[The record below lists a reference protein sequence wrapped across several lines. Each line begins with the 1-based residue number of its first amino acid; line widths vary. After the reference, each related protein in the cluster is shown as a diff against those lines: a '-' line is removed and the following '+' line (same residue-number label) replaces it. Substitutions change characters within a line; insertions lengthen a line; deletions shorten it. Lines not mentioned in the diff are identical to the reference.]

1 MHGCGECLNNSNMV
15 TSVRPP
21 PAPAPPPGLPV
32 YALYGESGQS
42 SATDWLHCETIAERS
57 RLHDWEIRPHRHA
70 ALFQILY
77 IRQGRARAWLESG
90 TLALAGPAVLR
101 VPALVPH
108 GFSFE
113 PGIEGVVVT
122 VLEAHLRRLLAE
134 QPALA
139 ERLLRAQPLALA
151 VADPA
156 AAALDA
162 ALTRLQAEHAG
173 SAAWRGLALDA
184 ALLEALVAIG
194 RLAASDSEGQQ
205 ATAGAALAPGRA
217 QGHVQR
223 YRTLVDRRFREQPR
237 LAELAA
243 ELGITP
249 TQLNRVCRQVLGQN
263 ALAVLHARLLLEAQR
278 ELAYTTLGIKQI
290 ALGLGFGDAG
300 YFSRFFQRATG
311 VTPSAWRGVA
321 GDRVLGRPRA
331 QEAERGPS
339 G

>member
-1 MHGCGECLNNSNMV
+1 MDASHQRLNNSNM
-15 TSVRPP
+15 RQ
-21 PAPAPPPGLPV
+21 APPTVRRGARHPGGLPGAADPASLPV
-32 YALYGESGQS
+32 YALYGESGQDA
-42 SATDWLHCETIAERS
+42 ATDWLHCETIAARS
-57 RLHDWEIRPHRHA
+57 ALHDWEIRPHRHA
-70 ALFQILY
+70 TLFQILY
-77 IRQGRARAWLESG
+77 IRQGRAQAWLESG
-90 TLALAGPAVLR
+90 TLALAGPALLR

-139 ERLLRAQPLALA
+139 DRLLRAEPLALA

-162 ALTRLQAEHAG
+162 ALARLQAEHAG
-173 SAAWRGLALDA
+173 SAAWRGVVLDA

-194 RLAASDSEGQQ
+194 RLAAAGSEGQ
-205 ATAGAALAPGRA
+205 ATAGSALAPGRA

-237 LAELAA
+237 LAGLAA

-311 VTPSAWRGVA
+311 VTPSAWRSA
-321 GDRVLGRPRA
+321 AAR
-331 QEAERGPS
+331 
-339 G
+339 